1 MKKSRLMASLLCVV
15 LLAGALAVPAYAGG
29 GEEYWD
35 GTGGVELWEGLDPVE
50 PTSEPDPEPNPLTPD
65 GTGTVVDNATDADG
79 KEFFTI
85 TTADEAVFYLV
96 IDRQKSTEN
105 VYFLNAVTV
114 ADLLALAESSGA
126 VIPVTPD
133 PEPEPAPEPTPE
145 PEPEPEAKGGGAGML
160 LVVLAVVGIGGGA
173 GWYFKIY
180 RPKQQKA
187 AEPEEDYDEADYGGP
202 EDYEDDPPWDGDGE
216 EPEE

>member
-1 MKKSRLMASLLCVV
+1 MNKSRLMASLLCVV
-15 LLAGALAVPAYAGG
+15 LLAGVLAVPAYAGG

-50 PTSEPDPEPNPLTPD
+50 PTPAPAPEPTPLTPD
-65 GTGTVVDNATDADG
+65 GTGTVVDNATDGDG

-133 PEPEPAPEPTPE
+133 PEPEPAPEPAPE
-145 PEPEPEAKGGGAGML
+145 PEPEPESKGGGAGML

-187 AEPEEDYDEADYGGP
+187 VEPEEDYDGPDYGGP
-202 EDYEDDPPWDGDGE
+202 EDYEDDPPWDEDGE

>member
-1 MKKSRLMASLLCVV
+1 M
-15 LLAGALAVPAYAGG
+15 
-29 GEEYWD
+29 
-35 GTGGVELWEGLDPVE
+35 ELWDGLDPVE
-50 PTSEPDPEPNPLTPD
+50 PTPAPEPNPLTPD

-114 ADLLALAESSGA
+114 ADLLALAESSGT
-126 VIPVTPD
+126 VVPVVPD
-133 PEPEPAPEPTPE
+133 PE
-145 PEPEPEAKGGGAGML
+145 PEPEPESKGGGAGML
-160 LVVLAVVGIGGGA
+160 LVVLAVVSIGGGA

-187 AEPEEDYDEADYGGP
+187 VEPEEDYDEADYGGP

-216 EPEE
+216 EPEK